1 MKLSFTVE
9 QEAFRA
15 EVAAWLDEQLSGP
28 FADIRGITSQTA
40 AAQRR
45 QDWEKALGVAGW
57 CAIGWPK
64 QYGGRDAD
72 LAQQVIFAEEYARAR
87 APGRPEPPPVRSGPG
102 GGPCPGFRPA
112 PPP

>member
-40 AAQRR
+40 AAEQF
-45 QDWEKALGVAGW
+45 KAPEVM
-57 CAIGWPK
+57 
-64 QYGGRDAD
+64 
-72 LAQQVIFAEEYARAR
+72 E
-87 APGRPEPPPVRSGPG
+87 APVT
-102 GGPCPGFRPA
+102 
-112 PPP
+112 